1 MLDGLVDLVFRLT
14 VEVGQLR
21 VGEDAQRVEFLL
33 AVGANALDRLEVV
46 GILLGRCTDAAE
58 VERLLALLDAVHGL
72 LLFGLGLLFVRHH
85 GDLPEEVDAG
95 LAQLDAGGV
104 GSAFVGREFAVVEL
118 EVDDHLTV
126 LAHRQTARAFHAEG
140 RFVHREA
147 TVIALVVVVDH
158 LDPNL
163 AHPGDGD
170 RLSR

>member
-1 MLDGLVDLVFRLT
+1 MLDGFVDLVFRLT

-21 VGEDAQRVEFLL
+21 VGEDAQGVELLL
-33 AVGANALDRLEVV
+33 AVGADALDRLEVV
-46 GILLGRCTDAAE
+46 SVLLGRCTDAAE
-58 VERLLALLDAVHGL
+58 VEILLALLDAAHGL
-72 LLFGLGLLFVRHH
+72 LLFGLGLLLVRHH

-104 GSAFVGREFAVVEL
+104 GSAFVGWEFAVVEL

-140 RFVHREA
+140 RLIHGEA
-147 TVIALVVVVDH
+147 PVIVLVVVVDH
-158 LDPNL
+158 LHPDV

-170 RLSR
+170 RLGR